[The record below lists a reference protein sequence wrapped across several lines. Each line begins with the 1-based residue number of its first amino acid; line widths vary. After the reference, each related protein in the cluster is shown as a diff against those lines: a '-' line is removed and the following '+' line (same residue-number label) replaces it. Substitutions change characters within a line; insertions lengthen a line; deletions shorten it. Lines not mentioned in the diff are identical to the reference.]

1 MPFGGWL
8 MSAQSASEQGPVG
21 PEDLEVTLAVRRD
34 LGADNERAVIA
45 EFLNR
50 LGSAIDDRVDARV
63 EARTSAL
70 SRSRSDRQPSIALG
84 VTSVVLV
91 LPISSIVL
99 GTTKGSVGGVIVMI
113 ITLAAITAVNF
124 AYARRR

>member
-1 MPFGGWL
+1 M
-8 MSAQSASEQGPVG
+8 G

-99 GTTKGSVGGVIVMI
+99 GTTKGSVGGMIVMI

>member
-1 MPFGGWL
+1 
-8 MSAQSASEQGPVG
+8 MSAHSAFEEGPVR

-34 LGADNERAVIA
+34 LGADNEAAVIA

-63 EARTSAL
+63 QARASATS
-70 SRSRSDRQPSIALG
+70 RPVPDRKPSIALAI
-84 VTSVVLV
+84 TSIVLA
-91 LPISSIVL
+91 LPITGTVL
-99 GTTKGSVGGVIVMI
+99 GTTMGSTGGIILMI
-113 ITLAAITAVNF
+113 TTWAAIVTVNL